1 MHERDQMA
9 DGGGRLMALG
19 AGASPRKDPAAPWRH
34 IDLVLW
40 TTAVLVAAFGV
51 LMVYS
56 ATRHHRGVA
65 NYSYFMQRQAVFVVL
80 GLGVMLVASLVD
92 YRVIRDFSP
101 VLYIGTLAVL
111 AGVLVVGPPSHGAQA
126 WYQLGPFQFQ
136 PSEFAKIALVVCLAA
151 YCAAHRGDMDLRRLI
166 TALVLAGVPMLLIA
180 VQPDL
185 GTNLVFVVI
194 LLCTLLVTGVR
205 GRHMGV
211 LLALGVVAAVA
222 VVQLGG
228 LQKYQGH
235 RLTSF
240 VNPAADVR
248 GATYNLD
255 QSKTTIG
262 SGGVLG
268 KGVFKG
274 PQTNLAYV
282 PEQHTDF
289 IFTAVG
295 EQVGLVGS
303 AALLALFAVIIWRIW
318 RTANLAKD
326 HAGTLICAG
335 VLAML
340 VFQIFENVGMT
351 MGIMPVTGIPLPLM
365 SYGGSSTIAVFA
377 GIGLV
382 QNVHMRRFT

>member
-1 MHERDQMA
+1 
-9 DGGGRLMALG
+9 MALG
-19 AGASPRKDPAAPWRH
+19 AGASPRRDPAAPWRH
-34 IDLVLW
+34 IDIMLVF
-40 TTAVLVAAFGV
+40 TTLAVAMFGV

-56 ATRHHRGVA
+56 ATKHHNGSSTYA
-65 NYSYFMQRQAVFVVL
+65 FFMQRQAAFVVL
-80 GLGVMLVASLVD
+80 GLGVMVVASLVD
-92 YRVIRDFSP
+92 YRIIRDFSP
-101 VLYIGTLAVL
+101 VIYIGTLVVL

-126 WYQLGPFQFQ
+126 WYQVGPFQFQ

-166 TALVLAGVPMLLIA
+166 AALVLAGLPMLLIA
-180 VQPDL
+180 IQPDL

-205 GRHMGV
+205 GRQMAV

-222 VVQLGG
+222 VVQFGV
-228 LQKYQGH
+228 LQKYQVH

-240 VNPAADVR
+240 VSPNADVR

-262 SGGVLG
+262 SGGVFG
-268 KGVFKG
+268 KGIFTG

-303 AALLALFAVIIWRIW
+303 AALLALFAVMIWRIW
-318 RTANLAKD
+318 RSANLAKD

-351 MGIMPVTGIPLPLM
+351 MGIMPVTGIPLPFM
-365 SYGGSSTIAVFA
+365 SYGGSSTLATFA
-377 GIGLV
+377 AIGLV
-382 QNVHMRRFT
+382 LNVHMRRFS

>member
-1 MHERDQMA
+1 MTATANTRPRTPM
-9 DGGGRLMALG
+9 GVG
-19 AGASPRKDPAAPWRH
+19 ATRRDPAAPWRH
-34 IDLVLW
+34 LDLVLIG
-40 TTAVLVAAFGV
+40 AVILVGCFGV
-51 LMVYS
+51 LMVFS
-56 ATRHHRGVA
+56 ATRNHTDQLGGGA
-65 NYSYFMQRQAVFVVL
+65 DTFFMQRQAVFML
-80 GLGVMLVASLVD
+80 IGLGVMAVTALVD
-92 YRVIRDFSP
+92 YRIVRDFSP
-101 VLYIGTLAVL
+101 VIYIGMLVVL
-111 AGVLVVGPPSHGAQA
+111 AGVLVAGQASHGAQA
-126 WYQLGPFQFQ
+126 WYQLGPFQLQ
-136 PSEFAKIALVVCLAA
+136 PSEFSKIALIVCLSA
-151 YCAAHRGDMDLRRLI
+151 YCGAHRGDMDMRRLV
-166 TALVLAGVPMLLIA
+166 TVLALAGVPMVLIA
-180 VQPDL
+180 LQPDL
-185 GTNLVFVVI
+185 GTNLVFAAI
-194 LLCTLLVTGVR
+194 LLGTLLVAGVR
-205 GRHMGV
+205 ARHMA
-211 LLALGVVAAVA
+211 LLLGLGVVAAIA
-222 VVQLGG
+222 VVQLGI
-228 LQKYQGH
+228 LQQYQVN
-235 RLTSF
+235 RLASF
-240 VNPAADVR
+240 VNPSADVR
-248 GATYNLD
+248 GTTYNLD

-303 AALLALFAVIIWRIW
+303 AALLALFGVIIWRIW

-377 GIGLV
+377 GLGLV
-382 QNVHMRRFT
+382 LNVHMRRFT